1 MFEREW
7 GIQPW
12 GKGRV
17 KKQSQNAPQTK
28 ALGDLEWEKQD
39 RQDFLSS
46 PSMAEAV
53 VQAWR
58 ALSVKYGLKVSFAVF
73 SSLILVPNLKQDL
86 FAH

>member
-1 MFEREW
+1 MFERGW
-7 GIQPW
+7 GIQPR

-17 KKQSQNAPQTK
+17 KKQSQNAPETTP

-46 PSMAEAV
+46 PSVAEAV

-58 ALSVKYGLKVSFAVF
+58 ALSVKYGLKVLFAIF
-73 SSLILVPNLKQDL
+73 SSLILVPNLK
-86 FAH
+86 